1 MATFIAIL
9 CALSIVLCVPLIIWR
24 PRWVFYT
31 FLFSAVFNS
40 ILAGYVNQAGNLGLP
55 VTWGPAD
62 FLALMTLMAAFFVPN
77 ESQYRSG
84 MIKKCIMILGI
95 LSVISLVQGFLMYP
109 RDALT
114 NSRVVHFAAAAVF
127 AMRYF
132 TDYYRVKG
140 LLKFS
145 VAIIFI
151 MFAIHFAIRI
161 GIYSAPINEA
171 ERIVDVGNLV
181 GARGTNALIP
191 MLYLVLVSVSIGRI
205 VSKTGYLFISIF
217 MLLVGLGGIVL
228 SETRSTYGAVAVL
241 IISALIFIR
250 ARIKNTIIFSVVGM
264 VVVIGALVTG
274 FDFLARFR
282 TDYGKGDYATP
293 SFYELKNSWRGMEY
307 ETILTS
313 YKRSPYFLL
322 TGRGIGAMHP
332 APNGPQGL
340 VAFYHSEYLG
350 WIDRC
355 GLIGLFAAMFLF
367 AASLFRSFVLA
378 RSEIPFLQYLGT
390 TFFLLTIALA
400 ADGVFHPV
408 YSHYRA
414 AALLISFV
422 AITANWRDIYTSL
435 TEEEQL
441 FLEVPYLE
449 FDEEFESDLS
459 IPQVTS

>member
-1 MATFIAIL
+1 M
-9 CALSIVLCVPLIIWR
+9 
-24 PRWVFYT
+24 FYT
-31 FLFSAVFNS
+31 FLVCAVFNS
-40 ILAGYVNQAGNLGLP
+40 ILAGYINQAGNLGLP

-62 FLALMTLMAAFFVPN
+62 FLSVMTLIAAFFVRS

-84 MIKKCIMILGI
+84 LIKKCIIILGI
-95 LSVISLVQGFLMYP
+95 LSVLSLVQGFFMYP

-127 AMRYF
+127 SLRYF
-132 TDYYRVKG
+132 TNYERVKG

-145 VAIIFI
+145 VVIIFI
-151 MFAIHFAIRI
+151 MFAFHLLIRI

-171 ERIVDVGNLV
+171 ERIVGEGGLI
-181 GARGTNALIP
+181 GERGTNALIP
-191 MLYLVLVSVSIGRI
+191 MLYLVLVSLAIGRI
-205 VSKTGYLFISIF
+205 VSKNGYLFISIF

-241 IISALIFIR
+241 VISALIFIR
-250 ARIKNTIIFSVVGM
+250 ARIKNTIIFSVVGL
-264 VVVIGALVTG
+264 VVIIGAFATG

-282 TDYGKGDYATP
+282 TDYGSGDYAAP
-293 SFYELKNSWRGMEY
+293 SFYDLKNSWRGMEY
-307 ETILTS
+307 ETIRTS
-313 YKRSPYFLL
+313 YKSAPYLLL

-332 APNGPQGL
+332 APNGPEGL

-350 WIDRC
+350 WLDRC
-355 GLIGLFAAMFLF
+355 GLIGLFAALFLF
-367 AASLFRSFVLA
+367 IASLWRSFSLA

-414 AALLISFV
+414 AALLISFA

-435 TEEEQL
+435 VEEEEL
-441 FLEVPYLE
+441 FAYEPDLE
-449 FDEEFESDLS
+449 FDEEYESEYS
-459 IPQVTS
+459 FPQVIS

>member
-1 MATFIAIL
+1 MAIIIAIL
-9 CALSIVLCVPLIIWR
+9 CAITIVLCVPLIIWR
-24 PRWVFYT
+24 PMWVFYT

-40 ILAGYVNQAGNLGLP
+40 ILAGYVNQASNLGLP

-62 FLALMTLMAAFFVPN
+62 FLALMTFFAAFFIPD

-84 MIKKCIMILGI
+84 MIKKCIIILGI

-145 VAIIFI
+145 IVIIFI
-151 MFAIHFAIRI
+151 MFAMHLAIRV

-171 ERIVDVGNLV
+171 ERIVDVGGLV

-191 MLYLVLVSVSIGRI
+191 MLYLVLVSVAIGRI

-241 IISALIFIR
+241 VISALIFIR
-250 ARIKNTIIFSVVGM
+250 ARIKNTVIFSVVGM
-264 VVVIGALVTG
+264 AVVIGALVTG

-282 TDYGKGDYATP
+282 TDYGRGSYAAP
-293 SFYELKNSWRGMEY
+293 SLYELKNSWRGMEY

-313 YKRSPYFLL
+313 YKSSPYFLL

-350 WIDRC
+350 WLDRC
-355 GLIGLFAAMFLF
+355 GLIGLFAVMFLF
-367 AASLFRSFVLA
+367 AASLFRSFCLA

-422 AITANWRDIYTSL
+422 AITANWRDIYASL
-435 TEEEQL
+435 VEEQEIL
-441 FLEVPYLE
+441 TYEPVLE
-449 FDEEFESDLS
+449 FEDELDSEFA
-459 IPQVTS
+459 IPELIS